1 MKTYMPKEA
10 EIKREW
16 LLVDATDL
24 PTGRLAVIIADALR
38 GRDKPTYTPHVDTGA
53 FVIVTNCEKIKLSG
67 NKEEN
72 KIYQD
77 YSGYS
82 SGRKEKKACVIREK
96 NPERIITQAVK
107 GMLPN
112 NRQSRQTI
120 KRLKVYIGNK
130 HPHSAQSISDLKVQL

>member
-1 MKTYMPKEA
+1 MKTYMPKET
-10 EIKREW
+10 EVEREW
-16 LLVDATDL
+16 LLVDATNL

-53 FVIVTNCEKIKLSG
+53 FVIVINCEKIKLSG
-67 NKEEN
+67 RKEEN

-82 SGRKEKKACVIREK
+82 SGRKERKASVIREK

-120 KRLKVYIGNK
+120 KRLKVYVGNE
-130 HPHSAQSISDLKVQL
+130 HPHSAQTINDLKVQL

>member
-10 EIKREW
+10 EVKREW

-67 NKEEN
+67 NKE
-72 KIYQD
+72 
-77 YSGYS
+77 
-82 SGRKEKKACVIREK
+82 
-96 NPERIITQAVK
+96 
-107 GMLPN
+107 
-112 NRQSRQTI
+112 
-120 KRLKVYIGNK
+120 
-130 HPHSAQSISDLKVQL
+130 